1 LDPIER
7 KGASV
12 LKDSVKELA
21 TGRNFA
27 AFTSLFRDGT
37 PQTHPM
43 WVDADDE
50 HVMVNTETGRQ
61 KYRNIKR
68 DPRATIMIWDQDGP
82 YRYAEVRGEVVE
94 IITGAEARAHID
106 KLSQKMTGQPYGF
119 PIQTERVILKIKPHR
134 QQP

>member
-1 LDPIER
+1 
-7 KGASV
+7 V

-27 AFTSLFRDGT
+27 ALTTLFPNGT

-50 HVMVNTETGRQ
+50 HVLVNTETGRQ
-61 KYRNIKR
+61 KYRNVQR
-68 DPRATIMIWDQDGP
+68 DPRVAIVIWQSENP
-82 YRYAEVRGEVVE
+82 YQYAEVRGEVVE
-94 IITGAEARAHID
+94 MITGPEAREHID
-106 KLSQKMTGQPYGF
+106 KLSQKMVGKPYGF
-119 PIQTERVILKIKPHR
+119 PIQTERVILKIKPMR